1 MWITSHMGNTTLLVN
16 NMFGGTIPQ
25 GKTLLVACDAKYYV
39 EHFVPLAYSAV
50 GAGEQIHAHV
60 VNPDRGCHG
69 ISMVLE
75 EDIGV
80 TYSFERTDLSGIDS
94 RTYYAC
100 ARFMILPELMAH
112 GLSEALVLDA
122 DCLVMNEIDW
132 SQFRDADVGLF
143 FREPLANTGEWE
155 TQGSKI
161 AAGAVYVNKGA
172 REFTQDVRQNIA
184 KGPFQWFIDQ
194 RALNEAH
201 DKHKDKL
208 EFYGIP
214 SNFMDWEF
222 VEGSTIWTGKG
233 DRKHKNMT
241 YVQAKEAWGSYF
253 HGARDRIWQTKY

>member
-1 MWITSHMGNTTLLVN
+1 MWTILHLEHTTLLVS

-69 ISMVLE
+69 LSMVLE

-112 GLSEALVLDA
+112 GLNEALVLDT

-161 AAGAVYVNKGA
+161 AQVQ
-172 REFTQDVRQNIA
+172 FTSTRVHESLHKMYANVSQKDRFSGLSI
-184 KGPFQWFIDQ
+184 
-194 RALNEAH
+194 NE
-201 DKHKDKL
+201 DSTKHMK
-208 EFYGIP
+208 
-214 SNFMDWEF
+214 
-222 VEGSTIWTGKG
+222 STKT
-233 DRKHKNMT
+233 N
-241 YVQAKEAWGSYF
+241 
-253 HGARDRIWQTKY
+253 